1 MGLTGQLS
9 EWAVGRV
16 LEREGSDSCISGEL
30 TTQVEPSA
38 SLWKVGGGVC
48 IQGTSLRSQTSRSEG

>member
-1 MGLTGQLS
+1 MGLTGKLS

-30 TTQVEPSA
+30 TTQVEPSP
-38 SLWKVGGGVC
+38 SLWKVGGC
-48 IQGTSLRSQTSRSEG
+48 ASRVPP